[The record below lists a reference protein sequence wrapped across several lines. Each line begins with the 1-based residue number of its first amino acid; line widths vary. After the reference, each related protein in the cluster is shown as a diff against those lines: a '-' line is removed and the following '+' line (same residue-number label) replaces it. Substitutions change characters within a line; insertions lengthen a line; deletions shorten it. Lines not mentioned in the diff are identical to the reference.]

1 MEYWTLKKAYLDIPL
16 LGLGLNTTPIE
27 RNISLVEVTNKITN
41 MIYRILYH
49 KQPV

>member
-16 LGLGLNTTPIE
+16 LGFGLNTTPIE
-27 RNISLVEVTNKITN
+27 RSISLVEVTNKI
-41 MIYRILYH
+41 YRILYQ